1 MLKDICFTVYALPLY
16 VVIFLMVAG
25 VICWMICGVLFTQKR
40 AGNWRI
46 LNAFLCVVSIAVV
59 VYCTLMNRTG
69 NRNELILRPFH
80 SLAEAR
86 KQPEVYRSMLMN
98 VFLFLPFGLTAP
110 FAISNGKTGRK
121 YEMTAICGTVLA
133 ALVFSVFIET
143 LQYTFQLG
151 RAETDDVICNVSGAV
166 IGTISFGL
174 CERIKR
180 RGSVR
185 RTRKRFVESTG

>member
-1 MLKDICFTVYALPLY
+1 MLKNICFTVYALPLY
-16 VVIFLMVAG
+16 VVIFLMAAG
-25 VICWMICGVLFTQKR
+25 VIGWMICGVLVTRKK
-40 AGNWRI
+40 AGIWRI
-46 LNAFLCVVSIAVV
+46 FNVCLCAVSIAAV
-59 VYCTLMNRTG
+59 VYCTLMNRTES
-69 NRNELILRPFH
+69 RNELILRPFH
-80 SLAEAR
+80 SFAEAR

-98 VFLFLPFGLTAP
+98 IFLFLPFGLTAP

-166 IGTISFGL
+166 MGTISFGL
-174 CERIKR
+174 CGRIKR
-180 RGSVR
+180 RGGVR
-185 RTRKRFVESTG
+185 RERKCR